1 MIGGGIMAA
10 EFRLS
15 IITPEKTFYDDE
27 TSMVIVRTTEGDIG
41 ILANH
46 TSLVASLPSGPVKIK
61 NQDGTFRNA
70 ALSSG
75 IIKVGGNKVSIIANA
90 VEWSDEIDLDWAK
103 RSEAEAREK
112 LQQLKDKHE
121 LDIAEAKLRR
131 ALNRISVHSMK

>member
-1 MIGGGIMAA
+1 MAA

-46 TSLVASLPSGPVKIK
+46 TSLVASLPSGPVRIK
-61 NQDGTFRNA
+61 NQDGTFRVA

-90 VEWSDEIDLDWAK
+90 VEWADEIDIEWAK

-112 LQQLKDKHE
+112 LQSLKDKNE
-121 LDIAEAKLRR
+121 LDIAELKLQR

>member
-1 MIGGGIMAA
+1 MAA

-61 NQDGTFRNA
+61 NQDGTFKIA

-90 VEWSDEIDLDWAK
+90 VEWADEIDVEWAK
-103 RSEAEAREK
+103 RSEAEARDK
-112 LQQLKDKHE
+112 LRHLKDKHE
-121 LDIAEAKLRR
+121 LDIAELKLQR
-131 ALNRISVHSMK
+131 ALNRISVHSMLK

>member
-1 MIGGGIMAA
+1 MAA

-15 IITPEKTFYDDE
+15 IITPEKTFFDDE
-27 TSMVIVRTTEGDIG
+27 TSLVIVRTNDGDIG

-61 NQDGTFRNA
+61 TEDGSFKIA
-70 ALSSG
+70 AISSG

-90 VEWSDEIDLDWAK
+90 IEWADEIDLEWAK

-112 LQQLKDKHE
+112 LQILKDRNE
-121 LDIAEAKLRR
+121 LDIAELKLKR

>member
-1 MIGGGIMAA
+1 MAA

-15 IITPEKTFYDDE
+15 IITPEKTFFDDE
-27 TSMVIVRTTEGDIG
+27 TSLVIVRTNDGDIG

-61 NQDGTFRNA
+61 TEDGSFKIA
-70 ALSSG
+70 AISSG

-90 VEWSDEIDLDWAK
+90 IEWADEIDLEWAK

-112 LQQLKDKHE
+112 LQSLKDRNE
-121 LDIAEAKLRR
+121 LDIAELKLKR

>member
-1 MIGGGIMAA
+1 MAA

-61 NQDGTFRNA
+61 NQDGTFKIA

-90 VEWSDEIDLDWAK
+90 V
-103 RSEAEAREK
+103 
-112 LQQLKDKHE
+112 
-121 LDIAEAKLRR
+121 
-131 ALNRISVHSMK
+131 

>member
-1 MIGGGIMAA
+1 MAS

-61 NQDGTFRNA
+61 EQDGSFKVA

-90 VEWSDEIDLDWAK
+90 VEWADEIDLEWAK

-112 LQQLKDKHE
+112 LQSLKDKNE
-121 LDIAEAKLRR
+121 LDIAELKLQR
-131 ALNRISVHSMK
+131 ALNRISVHSMR

>member
-1 MIGGGIMAA
+1 MAS

-61 NQDGTFRNA
+61 DQDGSFKIA

-90 VEWSDEIDLDWAK
+90 VEWADEIDLEWAK

-112 LQQLKDKHE
+112 LQNLKDKNE
-121 LDIAEAKLRR
+121 LDIAELKLQR
-131 ALNRISVHSMK
+131 ALNRISVHSMIK

>member
-1 MIGGGIMAA
+1 MAA

-15 IITPEKTFYDDE
+15 IITPEKTFFDDE
-27 TSMVIVRTTEGDIG
+27 TSLVIVRTNEGDIG

-61 NQDGTFRNA
+61 TEDGSFKIA
-70 ALSSG
+70 AISSG

-90 VEWSDEIDLDWAK
+90 IEWADEIDLEWAK

-112 LQQLKDKHE
+112 LQSLRDRNE
-121 LDIAEAKLRR
+121 LDIAELKLKR

>member
-1 MIGGGIMAA
+1 MAS

-61 NQDGTFRNA
+61 EQDGSFKVA

-90 VEWSDEIDLDWAK
+90 VEWADEIDLEWAK

-112 LQQLKDKHE
+112 LQNLKDKNE
-121 LDIAEAKLRR
+121 LDIAELKLQR
-131 ALNRISVHSMK
+131 ALNRISVHSMR

>member
-1 MIGGGIMAA
+1 MAA

-61 NQDGTFRNA
+61 NQDGSFRIA

-90 VEWSDEIDLDWAK
+90 VEWADEIDLEWAK

-112 LQQLKDKHE
+112 LQNLKDKNE
-121 LDIAEAKLRR
+121 LDIAELKLQR

>member
-1 MIGGGIMAA
+1 MAS

-61 NQDGTFRNA
+61 EQDGSFKIA

-90 VEWSDEIDLDWAK
+90 VEWADEIDLEWAK

-112 LQQLKDKHE
+112 LQSLKDKNE
-121 LDIAEAKLRR
+121 LDIAELKLQR
-131 ALNRISVHSMK
+131 ALNRISVHSMR

>member
-1 MIGGGIMAA
+1 MAA

-61 NQDGTFRNA
+61 EQDGSFRIA

-90 VEWSDEIDLDWAK
+90 VEWADEIDLEWAK

-112 LQQLKDKHE
+112 LQSLKDKNE
-121 LDIAEAKLRR
+121 LDIAELKLQR
-131 ALNRISVHSMK
+131 ALNRISVHSMIK

>member
-1 MIGGGIMAA
+1 MAA

-61 NQDGTFRNA
+61 NQDGTFKIA

-90 VEWSDEIDLDWAK
+90 VEWADEIDVEWAK
-103 RSEAEAREK
+103 RSEAEARDK
-112 LQQLKDKHE
+112 LHHLKDKHE
-121 LDIAEAKLRR
+121 LDIAELKLQR
-131 ALNRISVHSMK
+131 ALNRISVHSMLK

>member
-1 MIGGGIMAA
+1 MAS

-61 NQDGTFRNA
+61 EQDGSFKVA

-75 IIKVGGNKVSIIANA
+75 IIKVGRNKVSIIANA
-90 VEWSDEIDLDWAK
+90 VEWADEIDLEWAK

-112 LQQLKDKHE
+112 LQSLKDKNE
-121 LDIAEAKLRR
+121 LDIAELKLQR